1 MALSRP
7 LQYKRCKTETD
18 LETFKILVEG
28 REFLL
33 YSFFRKE
40 SQVSSSRYLVILD
53 ACRIKVKSYKG
64 TKCCNW

>member
-7 LQYKRCKTETD
+7 LQYRRCKTETD

-33 YSFFRKE
+33 HSLSRKE
-40 SQVSSSRYLVILD
+40 SQVGSSRYLVILD
-53 ACRIKVKSYKG
+53 ACRIKVKSYKE
-64 TKCCNW
+64 TKYCN